1 LEFYLIGCYYSG
13 SPEYHLP
20 VVLVPR
26 LSAAEAGR
34 LLSSDDATII
44 SSISVTEI
52 VFAVFWGNG
61 IIEAFPKLKLG
72 DIF

>member
-1 LEFYLIGCYYSG
+1 LGFYLIGCYYSG

-34 LLSSDDATII
+34 LLLRNDENII
-44 SSISVTEI
+44 SSISVTDI
-52 VFAVFWGNG
+52 VFDVFWGNG

-72 DIF
+72 VIF